1 MRAFSLVP
9 GKVRPLDRHYVRLTD
24 HALAHVEH
32 LARLAGVSPSDVINY
47 VVSEV
52 FESGLPGDGRE
63 EATVRP
69 PRPAPLGGLP
79 GSRPR

>member
-1 MRAFSLVP
+1 MP

-69 PRPAPLGGLP
+69 PRTAPLGGLP